1 MSYLSLSQAYRI
13 TPLRDAARADTTTPT
28 PTVDPDA
35 RGRREP
41 ERDGRGRARDEAR
54 DRDSAQRSPL
64 LQALK
69 VALDPAPTATI
80 RDEVVLERALIAFAR
95 ALNQASHDADSA
107 TQPAAVRAD
116 DAARRRAHNEEQL
129 LAAFAALR
137 LAAGHAVPQRHT
149 LQDQLAEFLN
159 HLARKL
165 NLDEE
170 RAGEAT
176 QPGSLID
183 ILA

>member
-13 TPLRDAARADTTTPT
+13 TPLRDAARTDAAPT

-41 ERDGRGRARDEAR
+41 ERDGGQSRPRDEAR

-69 VALDPAPTATI
+69 VALDPAPNASI

-95 ALNQASHDADSA
+95 ALNQASHDADVVP
-107 TQPAAVRAD
+107 QPAAVRAD

-137 LAAGHAVPQRHT
+137 HAAGHAVPSRHT
-149 LQDQLAEFLN
+149 LQDQLAEFLH